1 MPIKP
6 KQAKLFPFCTNTEY
20 AENFAKMYD
29 LSAKLSDRIYK
40 IYNKNRG
47 VKKMVKN
54 ISSDTTN
61 SLDIFLIIIDN
72 ILYWSKCRCQ
82 FQLEFSTKAGGI
94 SAFSA
99 EGNWH
104 FRGNR
109 REVNA
114 FEGRMVQC
122 IYYCYCCGLFLMA
135 E

>member
-6 KQAKLFPFCTNTEY
+6 KQAKLFPFCTNAEY
-20 AENFAKMYD
+20 AENSAKMYD

-72 ILYWSKCRCQ
+72 ILYWRNADVSFSLNFQQKPEEFRLFRQKETAFSWKQKGSKC
-82 FQLEFSTKAGGI
+82 F
-94 SAFSA
+94 
-99 EGNWH
+99 
-104 FRGNR
+104 
-109 REVNA
+109 
-114 FEGRMVQC
+114 
-122 IYYCYCCGLFLMA
+122 
-135 E
+135 

>member
-29 LSAKLSDRIYK
+29 LSAKLSDRIYKIYK

-99 EGNWH
+99 EGNGI
-104 FRGNR
+104 FV
-109 REVNA
+109 ET
-114 FEGRMVQC
+114 EGK
-122 IYYCYCCGLFLMA
+122 
-135 E
+135 

>member
-54 ISSDTTN
+54 I
-61 SLDIFLIIIDN
+61 
-72 ILYWSKCRCQ
+72 
-82 FQLEFSTKAGGI
+82 
-94 SAFSA
+94 
-99 EGNWH
+99 
-104 FRGNR
+104 
-109 REVNA
+109 
-114 FEGRMVQC
+114 
-122 IYYCYCCGLFLMA
+122 
-135 E
+135 

>member
-20 AENFAKMYD
+20 TENSAKMYD
-29 LSAKLSDRIYK
+29 LSVKLSGRIYK
-40 IYNKNRG
+40 IYNKNGG

-61 SLDIFLIIIDN
+61 SIDN

-99 EGNWH
+99 EGNGI
-104 FRGNR
+104 FM
-109 REVNA
+109 ET
-114 FEGRMVQC
+114 EGK
-122 IYYCYCCGLFLMA
+122 
-135 E
+135 

>member
-6 KQAKLFPFCTNTEY
+6 KKPKLFP
-20 AENFAKMYD
+20 
-29 LSAKLSDRIYK
+29 L
-40 IYNKNRG
+40 YNKNGG

-61 SLDIFLIIIDN
+61 SLDNFLIIIDN

-99 EGNWH
+99 EGNGI
-104 FRGNR
+104 FMETEGKEMLL
-109 REVNA
+109 REGWFNV
-114 FEGRMVQC
+114 FIMG
-122 IYYCYCCGLFLMA
+122 
-135 E
+135 

>member
-6 KQAKLFPFCTNTEY
+6 NIL
-20 AENFAKMYD
+20 AEFSVYSVFVQKRKSFACFD
-29 LSAKLSDRIYK
+29 LSTKFSGGIYK
-40 IYNKNRG
+40 IYNKNGG

-99 EGNWH
+99 EGNGI
-104 FRGNR
+104 FM
-109 REVNA
+109 ET
-114 FEGRMVQC
+114 EGK
-122 IYYCYCCGLFLMA
+122 
-135 E
+135 

>member
-54 ISSDTTN
+54 ISSDT
-61 SLDIFLIIIDN
+61 
-72 ILYWSKCRCQ
+72 
-82 FQLEFSTKAGGI
+82 
-94 SAFSA
+94 
-99 EGNWH
+99 H
-104 FRGNR
+104 
-109 REVNA
+109 
-114 FEGRMVQC
+114 
-122 IYYCYCCGLFLMA
+122 
-135 E
+135 

>member
-6 KQAKLFPFCTNTEY
+6 KQAKLFPFCKNTEY

-29 LSAKLSDRIYK
+29 LSAKLSDR

-99 EGNWH
+99 EGNGI
-104 FRGNR
+104 FV
-109 REVNA
+109 ET
-114 FEGRMVQC
+114 EGK
-122 IYYCYCCGLFLMA
+122 
-135 E
+135 

>member
-20 AENFAKMYD
+20 TENSAKMYD
-29 LSAKLSDRIYK
+29 LSTKFSGGIYK
-40 IYNKNRG
+40 IYNKNG
-47 VKKMVKN
+47 AVKKMVKN

-99 EGNWH
+99 EGNGI
-104 FRGNR
+104 FM
-109 REVNA
+109 ET
-114 FEGRMVQC
+114 EGK
-122 IYYCYCCGLFLMA
+122 
-135 E
+135 

>member
-20 AENFAKMYD
+20 AENSVKMYD
-29 LSAKLSDRIYK
+29 LSAIMNDKIYK
-40 IYNKNRG
+40 IHNKNRG

-99 EGNWH
+99 EGDGI
-104 FRGNR
+104 FM
-109 REVNA
+109 ET
-114 FEGRMVQC
+114 EGSKC
-122 IYYCYCCGLFLMA
+122 F
-135 E
+135 